1 MKNSS
6 DLFDQEIRKLMQ
18 DNREKAPENFADIT
32 MQQLK
37 QPQRLPQRIFK
48 PLLHWKACAL
58 FLSALTGIG
67 WLLSRFDA
75 PSSQH
80 SLYDQWLP
88 SVDKIPDFSFHF
100 TFTDS
105 WLFSIIILAALF
117 LIGIDHILK
126 RKLG

>member
-6 DLFDQEIRKLMQ
+6 ELLDQEIRKLMQ
-18 DNREKAPENFADIT
+18 DSREKAPANFADFT
-32 MQQLK
+32 MQQLAK
-37 QPQRLPQRIFK
+37 PQGLPQRIFK

-58 FLSALTGIG
+58 FLIALTGLG
-67 WLLSRFDA
+67 WLLSLVDA

-80 SLYDQWLP
+80 SRYDHWLP
-88 SVDKIPDFSFHF
+88 SIYNVPDFSFQF

-105 WLFSIIILAALF
+105 WLFSIIALAALL